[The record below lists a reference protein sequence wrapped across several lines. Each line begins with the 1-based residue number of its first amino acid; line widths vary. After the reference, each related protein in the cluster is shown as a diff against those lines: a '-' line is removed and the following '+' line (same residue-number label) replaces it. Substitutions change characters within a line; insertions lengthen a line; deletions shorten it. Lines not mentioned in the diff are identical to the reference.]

1 MAINTSN
8 NKNYEFGDGPAYSIP
23 NQIYANRNG
32 SPNKN
37 ERDVTPRG
45 RAVSSR
51 SPNNRGDPTTLM
63 STKTIS
69 VISDGGEQ
77 ITPGCT
83 DYSPNANAIL
93 KKEPGFAI

>member
-1 MAINTSN
+1 MINTSN

-23 NQIYANRNG
+23 SQIYPNRTG
-32 SPNKN
+32 SPSKH

-45 RAVSSR
+45 RCASSR
-51 SPNNRGDPTTLM
+51 SPNRDPTTLM

-69 VISDGGEQ
+69 VISDGEAQ

-93 KKEPGFAI
+93 KKEPSFAI

>member
-1 MAINTSN
+1 MATNTSN

-23 NQIYANRNG
+23 SQIYANRTG
-32 SPNKN
+32 SPSKN

-45 RAVSSR
+45 RAISSR
-51 SPNNRGDPTTLM
+51 SPCDPNTLM

-69 VISDGGEQ
+69 VISDGEAQ

>member
-1 MAINTSN
+1 
-8 NKNYEFGDGPAYSIP
+8 
-23 NQIYANRNG
+23 
-32 SPNKN
+32 
-37 ERDVTPRG
+37 
-45 RAVSSR
+45 
-51 SPNNRGDPTTLM
+51 M